1 MAFPHVITPRLILR
15 PMVAEDIHPLFALI
29 YNDPMVRH
37 FFTNLETW
45 DAVAMV
51 HQAAVTANDDPTN
64 RGFGHWTVAERTS
77 GMVVG
82 KVLLE
87 APTPTPWI
95 VLDAG
100 SPHAPVG
107 METELGYA
115 LGRAFW
121 GHGYAFEACHA
132 LLPHIFETLALPR
145 VMNSVQRANMASI
158 RLMEKLG
165 FQLESQRQR
174 PEFVIGVLTQSTYAD
189 TARTT
194 VVSPSR

>member
-1 MAFPHVITPRLILR
+1 MAFPRFITPRLLLR

-29 YNDPMVRH
+29 YNDPMVRQ

-51 HQAAVTANDDPTN
+51 HQATVAANDDPAN
-64 RGFGHWTVAERTS
+64 RGFGHWTVTERSS
-77 GMVVG
+77 GTVLG

-87 APTPTPWI
+87 APAPAPWI
-95 VLDAG
+95 VLDDR

-107 METELGYA
+107 METELAYA

-121 GHGYAFEACHA
+121 GHGYAFEACQA

-145 VMNSVQRANMASI
+145 VMNSVRRANTASI

-165 FQLESQRQR
+165 FQLESQRER
-174 PEFVIGVLTQSTYAD
+174 PEFVIGVLTQLTYAD